1 MGLSGPSIS
10 HWLNPSGACDEDES
24 VGIRIVQRAGCKPAL
39 KHMMCPAMFRM
50 APRAKSEYCKDW
62 RFHPILAAIAI
73 AIAIGRHFLLFVL
86 RDLLGL
92 EDVLECVTL
101 SEIAP

>member
-1 MGLSGPSIS
+1 MQAGTQAQDVPS
-10 HWLNPSGACDEDES
+10 H
-24 VGIRIVQRAGCKPAL
+24 VQDGTAS
-39 KHMMCPAMFRM
+39 
-50 APRAKSEYCKDW
+50 KSEYCKDW

-73 AIAIGRHFLLFVL
+73 AIGGHFLLFVL

-101 SEIAP
+101 SENAPALPFNSLEPGPFRA

>member
-1 MGLSGPSIS
+1 MQAGTEAQDVPS
-10 HWLNPSGACDEDES
+10 H
-24 VGIRIVQRAGCKPAL
+24 VQDGTAS
-39 KHMMCPAMFRM
+39 
-50 APRAKSEYCKDW
+50 KSEYCKDW
-62 RFHPILAAIAI
+62 RFHPILAAL
-73 AIAIGRHFLLFVL
+73 AIAIGGHFLLFVP